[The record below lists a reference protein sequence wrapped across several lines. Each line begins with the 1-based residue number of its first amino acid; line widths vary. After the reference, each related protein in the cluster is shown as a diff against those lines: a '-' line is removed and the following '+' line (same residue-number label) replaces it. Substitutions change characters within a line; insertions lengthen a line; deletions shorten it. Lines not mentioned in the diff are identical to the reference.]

1 MNPINTL
8 RCQTTKIV
16 YVPFDHHSS
25 YPLITHVTLD
35 GTMNPYFKSIKE
47 NKLYQNFL
55 SIIFKT
61 QKIYVKRMAGVAH
74 DYNKV
79 ILKYAS
85 GSFILKIK
93 NKLRDNV

>member
-1 MNPINTL
+1 
-8 RCQTTKIV
+8 
-16 YVPFDHHSS
+16 
-25 YPLITHVTLD
+25 
-35 GTMNPYFKSIKE
+35 
-47 NKLYQNFL
+47 
-55 SIIFKT
+55 
-61 QKIYVKRMAGVAH
+61 MAGVAH